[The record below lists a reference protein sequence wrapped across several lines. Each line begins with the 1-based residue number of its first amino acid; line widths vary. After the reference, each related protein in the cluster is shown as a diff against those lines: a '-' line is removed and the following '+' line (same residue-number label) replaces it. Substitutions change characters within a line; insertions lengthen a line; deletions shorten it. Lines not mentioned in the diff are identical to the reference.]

1 MSEQGRSGEIGPIVA
16 ALETMIGSALVTL

>member
-16 ALETMIGSALVTL
+16 ALKTMIGSALVTL